1 MLSGTPVLTTKLCGI
16 PEEYHPHLYTFDEES
31 VEGFKDKLL
40 ETLSLSNAELR
51 QKGMDAQ
58 RFVLENK
65 SNIQQAQR
73 IEQFFEEIIA
83 NNRK

>member
-16 PEEYHPHLYTFDEES
+16 PEEYYPHLYTFDEES
-31 VEGFKDKLL
+31 VKGFRDKLQ
-40 ETLSLSNAELR
+40 ETLSLASDELQ
-51 QKGMDAQ
+51 QKGMAAQ

-65 SNIQQAQR
+65 SNIKQAQR

-83 NNRK
+83 NK